1 MPHRMLDFAP
11 VRNKEITL
19 NDLTK
24 NLTVADLREL
34 NDGMIDTLRDLI
46 AGATDADVV
55 FEPVDEGAD
64 DPYAE
69 DEADRDLAW
78 SLGHLVVHVTA
89 SCEESAA
96 LAAELARGVEFHG
109 RSRSEVPW
117 QTVKTIQQCRD
128 RLEESRRMCAA
139 SLDMWPDEPDLE
151 NAYKRGENAPLVN
164 APMRFVSGLSHADSH
179 LAQIADVIRQAQAG
193 RGAS

>member
-1 MPHRMLDFAP
+1 MTHRRLDFGP
-11 VRNKEITL
+11 MHRHEITP
-19 NDLTK
+19 DQLTEG
-24 NLTVADLREL
+24 LSVDDLRQL
-34 NDGMIDTLRDLI
+34 NDGMVDTILDLI
-46 AGATDADVV
+46 ADSSDADVV
-55 FEPVDEGAD
+55 FQPADEGAD

-89 SCEESAA
+89 SCEEAAA

-117 QTVKTIQQCRD
+117 ETVKSMQQCRE

-139 SLDMWPDEPDLE
+139 SLDMWPDKPDLE
-151 NAYKRGENAPLVN
+151 NSYQPWSSAPQMNAVK
-164 APMRFVSGLSHADSH
+164 RFVSGLVHADSH
-179 LAQIADVIRQAQAG
+179 LAQIADVVGQAKVG
-193 RGAS
+193 REG